1 MAAHAKTSLLNGHQ
15 VAAVVVPRLDHHTK
29 CSCAQEAAAA
39 CSTCGNRRKVGDN
52 PRVLHALLVISG
64 VKEAHRTLTT
74 NMTLPNAFL
83 LAEIAHAARMLKRAG
98 YEV

>member
-1 MAAHAKTSLLNGHQ
+1 
-15 VAAVVVPRLDHHTK
+15 
-29 CSCAQEAAAA
+29 
-39 CSTCGNRRKVGDN
+39 VGDN